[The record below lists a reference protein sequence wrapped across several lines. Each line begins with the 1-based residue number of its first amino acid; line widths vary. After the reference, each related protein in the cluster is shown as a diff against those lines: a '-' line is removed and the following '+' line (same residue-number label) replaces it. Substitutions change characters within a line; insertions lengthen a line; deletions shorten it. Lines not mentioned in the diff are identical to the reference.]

1 MPKVRFQLF
10 LEERQKETLEGLQR
24 EIGVPVAGL
33 IRKAVD
39 DLIRNLNKKRKP
51 KAKEA
56 VTEKLLAAAGICKN
70 GPSDLAEKHDFYL
83 YGEKK

>member
-1 MPKVRFQLF
+1 MPKVRFRLF

-33 IRKAVD
+33 IRKAVED
-39 DLIRNLNKKRKP
+39 FIRNLNQKRKP

-56 VTEKLLAAAGICKN
+56 MTEKLLATAGIYKN
-70 GPSDLAEKHDFYL
+70 GPRDLAGKHDFCL
-83 YGEKK
+83 YGAKK